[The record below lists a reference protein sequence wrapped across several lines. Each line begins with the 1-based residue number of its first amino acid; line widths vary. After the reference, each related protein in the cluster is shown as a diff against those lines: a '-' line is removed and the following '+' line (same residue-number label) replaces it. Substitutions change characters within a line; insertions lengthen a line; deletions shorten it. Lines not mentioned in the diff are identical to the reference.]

1 MRVAYFP
8 LAGDERP
15 GVRRPLGRRATGL
28 LLVLLVHVL
37 LALLLLSLN
46 GKAPTAPP
54 TVTSFS
60 LSPIR
65 APTQAKKPVAQAKRA
80 RAGAPPRKAPSH
92 AVTKPLVAVPKSD
105 QPSTKPFTTELM
117 EAVDIAAL
125 PNHKN
130 ETASATDGTGI
141 GPGRVGAGSESGS
154 LFSANGAPGGE
165 PLYNAEWVTE
175 PTRAELSTYLPHSLP
190 DDSWGV
196 IACRTAERN
205 RVEDCQELGDSQP
218 GLGLARG
225 MRQAAFQFHVRPPR
239 IGGKAQIGVWVRIRI
254 DEHIERSGG

>member
-1 MRVAYFP
+1 MRAAFLPQVAGY
-8 LAGDERP
+8 DRP
-15 GVRRPLGRRATGL
+15 KLSRRATGL
-28 LLVLLVHVL
+28 ILVILVHIL

-46 GKAPTAPP
+46 PKMLPAPP
-54 TVTSFS
+54 GPKTFT

-65 APTQAKKPVAQAKRA
+65 APSPEKKPVAQAKKA
-80 RAGAPPRKAPSH
+80 HAGAPPRKAPSH
-92 AVTKPLVAVPKSD
+92 VVSKPVVIVPKAD
-105 QPSTKPFTTELM
+105 QSTKPFATELM
-117 EAVDIAAL
+117 PAVDIAAL

-130 ETASATDGTGI
+130 DTASATDGTGI
-141 GPGRVGAGSESGS
+141 GPGKVGAGSDAGS

-175 PTRAELSTYLPHSLP
+175 PTRAELSTYLPHNMP